1 MRLAVPDDEPLFAEE
16 DGPESYVTPN
26 PLPVG
31 WTVLVV
37 DDDPSV
43 HLVSRLV
50 FSDLVVDGQG
60 IELVSAHS
68 AREARELLG
77 NGLEVAVAVL
87 DVVMETES
95 AGLDLA
101 AWIRQDTW
109 FALMRIV
116 LRTGQPGREP
126 NAEVLGRLHASDYWS
141 KEDLTANRARSRL
154 TSQIQEYQALL
165 TADRR
170 TRALQSGLE
179 ATTAILRASGPE
191 DAIQV
196 FRAFVSTL
204 FGIEAAD
211 AVLEVLPPGHT
222 GAPED
227 SIGAV
232 HVRGPGPSLT
242 LRLAPALLS
251 SVSRELDSA
260 LDAAL
265 VALSARLAREV
276 SPC

>member
-1 MRLAVPDDEPLFAEE
+1 MRVAAPDDEPLFAEE
-16 DGPESYVTPN
+16 DRPESSVTPN

-31 WTVLVV
+31 WTVMIV

-50 FSDLVVDGQG
+50 FSDLVVDGQR

-68 AREARELLG
+68 AREARERLG

-101 AWIRQDTW
+101 AWIRQDTR
-109 FALMRIV
+109 FASMRIV

-154 TSQIQEYQALL
+154 TSQLQEYQALL

-179 ATTAILRASGPE
+179 ATTAILRAAGPD

-196 FRAFVSTL
+196 FRALLSTL
-204 FGIEAAD
+204 LGSEAAD
-211 AVLEVLPPGHT
+211 SVLEIKPPGQT
-222 GAPED
+222 GAPET
-227 SIGAV
+227 SIDAL
-232 HVRGPGPSLT
+232 HVRGPGPAIT
-242 LRLAPALLS
+242 LRLAPASLS
-251 SVSRELDSA
+251 KVHRELDSA
-260 LDAAL
+260 IDAAL

>member
-68 AREARELLG
+68 AREARERLG
-77 NGLEVAVAVL
+77 NGLEVAVL

-95 AGLDLA
+95 AGLDLT
-101 AWIRQDTW
+101 AWIRQDTR

-165 TADRR
+165 TVDRR

-179 ATTAILRASGPE
+179 ATTAILRAAAPE

-196 FRAFVSTL
+196 FRTFVSTL
-204 FGIEAAD
+204 LGIEAAD
-211 AVLEVLPPGHT
+211 AVLEVMPPGHT

-251 SVSRELDSA
+251 SVPRELDSA

>member
-1 MRLAVPDDEPLFAEE
+1 MRVAAPDDEPLFAEE
-16 DGPESYVTPN
+16 DGPESSVTPN

-31 WTVLVV
+31 WTVLIV

-50 FSDLVVDGQG
+50 FSDLVVDGQR

-68 AREARELLG
+68 AREARERLG

-101 AWIRQDTW
+101 AWIRQDTR
-109 FALMRIV
+109 FASMRIV

-154 TSQIQEYQALL
+154 TSQLQEYQALL

-179 ATTAILRASGPE
+179 ATTTILRAAGPD

-196 FRAFVSTL
+196 FRALLSTL
-204 FGIEAAD
+204 LGSEAAD
-211 AVLEVLPPGHT
+211 SVLEIKPPGQT
-222 GAPED
+222 GAPET
-227 SIGAV
+227 SIDAL
-232 HVRGPGPSLT
+232 HVRGPGPAIT

-251 SVSRELDSA
+251 KVHRELDSA
-260 LDAAL
+260 IDAAL